1 MSHLE
6 NGDGCE
12 SDMEDAPAEP
22 RSPRKGGRRGG
33 FIGGPHVF
41 KVLAPDSLVASI
53 IGKGGETRKTIEDES
68 GAKLKISERHEY
80 YPETNCRILVVSASD
95 AAHIMA
101 ALEQV
106 VSRIVGV
113 GVEEKEKGC
122 GKGKRPPDETETM
135 FGKEPG
141 EYVFRAVLPAQCS
154 SALIGPRGARIKAL
168 RERTGAKVFVEN
180 DIHEGHQMVRLI
192 GVTEALIQALPTVSE
207 VMEEE
212 MAQNDLVQWAG
223 IMSFRDPAAGGGR
236 RRHKGGGGGGGAGG
250 GGGKRSRRGN
260 SKGDERGSGKGGRK
274 GGEER
279 SGSGRQWSRSRS
291 RSRDWDADGYSEAS
305 YGRQDFDGA
314 PMETMQALA
323 DDFIPGALNMA
334 HAVSC
339 DLPNYRIGG
348 LIGRKGE
355 YINNVQ
361 RETGAQ
367 VIFNDLPKGS
377 EATHRTMTVTGPLMA
392 VYAAHMM
399 MMKRFHEEE
408 AREEAEANPPPARS
422 SREAS
427 QVEAL
432 QSQLADLERQLTEAR
447 GEKPQSSRRKGG
459 SKGKR

>member
-12 SDMEDAPAEP
+12 SDIEDAPAEP
-22 RSPRKGGRRGG
+22 RSRSPRKGKGRGG
-33 FIGGPHVF
+33 FIEGPHVF

-180 DIHEGHQMVRLI
+180 DIHDGHQMVRLI
-192 GVTEALIQALPTVSE
+192 GATEALIQALPTISE

-212 MAQNDLVQWAG
+212 MPANDLVQWAG
-223 IMSFRDPAAGGGR
+223 IMSFGR
-236 RRHKGGGGGGGAGG
+236 RRNKGGGGGGG
-250 GGGKRSRRGN
+250 KRSKRGN
-260 SKGDERGSGKGGRK
+260 SKGDERDNGKGGRK

-279 SGSGRQWSRSRS
+279 RGSGRHWSRSRS
-291 RSRDWDADGYSEAS
+291 RSRDWDADVYSEPS
-305 YGRQDFDGA
+305 YGRQDDFDGA
-314 PMETMQALA
+314 SIETMHAIA
-323 DDFIPGALNMA
+323 DEFIPGALNMA

-355 YINNVQ
+355 YINRVQ

-377 EATHRTMTVTGPLMA
+377 EATHRTMTVTGPLLA
-392 VYAAHMM
+392 VYTAHMR
-399 MMKRFHEEE
+399 MMKKFHEEE

-422 SREAS
+422 SRESS

-432 QSQLADLERQLTEAR
+432 QSQLADLERQLNEAR

>member
-1 MSHLE
+1 MSSQE

-12 SDMEDAPAEP
+12 SDVEDAPAEP
-22 RSPRKGGRRGG
+22 RSPKKGGRRGG
-33 FIGGPHVF
+33 VIGGPHVF

-53 IGKGGETRKTIEDES
+53 IGKGGETRKSIEDES

-95 AAHIMA
+95 AAHVMA

-113 GVEEKEKGC
+113 GEEEKEKGC

-141 EYVFRAVLPAQCS
+141 EYVIRAALPAQCS
-154 SALIGPRGARIKAL
+154 SALIGPRGGRIKAL
-168 RERTGAKVFVEN
+168 RERTSAKVFVEN
-180 DIHEGHQMVRLI
+180 DIHDGHQMVRLI
-192 GVTEALIQALPTVSE
+192 GGTEALIQALPTISE

-212 MAQNDLVQWAG
+212 MSPDDLVHWAG
-223 IMSFRDPAAGGGR
+223 IMGFGR
-236 RRHKGGGGGGGAGG
+236 RRNKGGGGGGGAGG

-260 SKGDERGSGKGGRK
+260 GKGDDRGGGKSGRKGGDERG
-274 GGEER
+274 
-279 SGSGRQWSRSRS
+279 GSGRHWSRSRS
-291 RSRDWDADGYSEAS
+291 RSRDWDDAYWDDGRHDWDD
-305 YGRQDFDGA
+305 GRHDDFDGA
-314 PMETMQALA
+314 PIEMIQTMV
-323 DDFIPGALNMA
+323 DDFVPGALHMA

-355 YINNVQ
+355 YINRVQ

-367 VIFNDLPKGS
+367 VIFNDVPKGS
-377 EATHRTMTVTGPLMA
+377 EVTHRTMTVTGPLLA

-399 MMKRFHEEE
+399 MMKSFHEQE
-408 AREEAEANPPPARS
+408 AREEAEANPPPSRS
-422 SREAS
+422 SRESS

-432 QSQLADLERQLTEAR
+432 QSQLADLERQLMQAR
-447 GEKPQSSRRKGG
+447 GEKPPSSRRKGG